1 LEGASMISLRDRK
14 MSPALVA
21 VCTFIGLL
29 LLCVLGFASEG
40 SGGDVHGNARLLDL
54 GYRFL
59 NFALLVIILFVV
71 IRKTEIKDFF
81 SARREEI
88 RKNFDNLKAERDS
101 AEERYREL
109 EKKLKEFETK
119 KKEIIDQFRV
129 EGVEEKKRIIA
140 DAEKRAKQILSQAD
154 FTIEREIREA
164 GDKLKQEMLD
174 VAARKAEEII
184 AKEIKDSD
192 QDNLVD
198 EFIERV
204 GKLN

>member
-1 LEGASMISLRDRK
+1 MMRLRGRK
-14 MSPALVA
+14 TGPVFIA
-21 VCTFIGLL
+21 VCTLIGLI
-29 LLCVLGFASEG
+29 LLCGLGFASEG
-40 SGGDVHGNARLLDL
+40 GGHGDVHDNARLLDL

-59 NFALLVIILFVV
+59 NFSLLVIILFVV
-71 IRKTEIKDFF
+71 IRKTAIKDFF

-88 RKNFDNLKAERDS
+88 RKNFDSLKADRDS
-101 AEERYREL
+101 AEARYREL
-109 EKKLKEFETK
+109 EEKLKEFEAK
-119 KKEIIDQFRV
+119 KKEIIDQFKE
-129 EGVEEKKRIIA
+129 EGIEEKKRIIA
-140 DAEKRAKQILSQAD
+140 DAEERAKQILNQAD
-154 FTIEREIREA
+154 LTIEREIRAA
-164 GDKLKQEMLD
+164 GERLKLEMVD

>member
-1 LEGASMISLRDRK
+1 MMSLRARN
-14 MSPALVA
+14 MSPALIA
-21 VCTFIGLL
+21 VCGLL
-29 LLCVLGFASEG
+29 GLILLCGLGFASEG
-40 SGGDVHGNARLLDL
+40 GGHGDVHDNARLLDL

-71 IRKTEIKDFF
+71 IRKTAIKDFF

-88 RKNFDNLKAERDS
+88 RKNFDSLKAERDS
-101 AEERYREL
+101 SEARYQEL
-109 EKKLKEFETK
+109 EKKLKEFEAK
-119 KKEIIDQFRV
+119 KKEIIDQYRA
-129 EGVEEKKRIIA
+129 EGVEEKERIIA
-140 DAEKRAKQILSQAD
+140 DAEERVKQILNQAD
-154 FTIEREIREA
+154 LTIEREIRAA
-164 GDKLKQEMLD
+164 GDRLKQEMVD

-184 AKEIKDSD
+184 IKEIKDSD